1 MDYLYSILTFILN
14 LTTFYITFVGADY
27 FFERKKNKNTFLLF
41 FGMIIGIVALR
52 SFLSSDIFNKNLRN
66 IITLFP
72 FVIIFLYLIVG
83 HTGKIVG
90 KVLYTL
96 LVISLTGVIENI
108 CMSIIML
115 VANLEIQEMKQSPTI
130 GLVAT
135 AISII
140 IYTIILLAIRKLK
153 LSKWK
158 INTDILKLLGIIAG
172 INGVMV
178 IAVYVLYNNVTF
190 ITKDTLFVMMSL
202 VLFCMTAL
210 NIVVFYTMSKVAQK
224 NHETTLEFQYMQAQE
239 EQNKNMETVT
249 QNLRQLRH
257 DMNNHIGMLYGL
269 CDTKQYDLMHKYL
282 QQMLESTSQA
292 NDIIVVQNN
301 QALSVVL
308 NNKRALAEKYSI
320 PFTYGI
326 KKSETSEKLKAMPL
340 SELETCSLFGN
351 ILDNAIEACKEM
363 PNMADAGIKLLIN
376 EQENGWQILCK
387 NTYNQKPV
395 FEGGELV
402 SQKSDA
408 KNHGIG
414 TKAMKS
420 IIKKY
425 KGSLK
430 YEVTDEEFG
439 VKIFIAS

>member
-1 MDYLYSILTFILN
+1 M
-14 LTTFYITFVGADY
+14 
-27 FFERKKNKNTFLLF
+27 
-41 FGMIIGIVALR
+41 
-52 SFLSSDIFNKNLRN
+52 
-66 IITLFP
+66 
-72 FVIIFLYLIVG
+72 
-83 HTGKIVG
+83 
-90 KVLYTL
+90 
-96 LVISLTGVIENI
+96 
-108 CMSIIML
+108 
-115 VANLEIQEMKQSPTI
+115 
-130 GLVAT
+130 
-135 AISII
+135 
-140 IYTIILLAIRKLK
+140 
-153 LSKWK
+153 
-158 INTDILKLLGIIAG
+158 GIIAG

-239 EQNKNMETVT
+239 QQNKNMETVT

-308 NNKRALAEKYSI
+308 NNKRALAEKYNI

-351 ILDNAIEACKEM
+351 VLDNAIEACKEM
-363 PNMADAGIKLLIN
+363 PNMADASIKLLIN